1 MPIRHHRNSFPLVS
15 FMFPSAAEKV
25 RVKLEHDILTF
36 AIKPGEKLDET
47 RLAEVN
53 GVSRT
58 PVREALRQLAASGL
72 VDMRPHRGA
81 VARRLSLGEIVEMF
95 EMMAMFEGLCARL
108 AAKRAMLHQ
117 LAAVRAA
124 HENCRVHLE
133 AEALDAYYKANEI
146 FHEQIYNAC
155 GNASLIKQTL
165 QLRDRLKP
173 FRRYQL
179 NRINRVQES
188 FSEHDRIV
196 TAIENGAAAVAEDL
210 IQEHLAVQGTFI
222 TNIVN
227 SMPKDFLETRDS
239 EDTYKNRGPVLSRE
253 LKSVHSDMPYA
264 K

>member
-1 MPIRHHRNSFPLVS
+1 MP
-15 FMFPSAAEKV
+15 PSAAEKV
-25 RVKLEHDILTF
+25 RVRLEHDILAF
-36 AIKPGEKLDET
+36 VIKPGEKLDET
-47 RLAEVN
+47 RLAEIN

-81 VARRLSLGEIVEMF
+81 VARRLSLGEIVELF

-108 AAKRAMLHQ
+108 AAKRAMMHH

-124 HENCRVHLE
+124 HEACRIYVTSE
-133 AEALDAYYKANEI
+133 DIDNYYKANEF

-155 GNASLIKQTL
+155 GNSSLIKQTL

-179 NRINRVQES
+179 NRVNRLMES
-188 FSEHDRIV
+188 FAEHERIV
-196 TAIENGAAAVAEDL
+196 IAIEGGDARVAEEL
-210 IQEHLAVQGTFI
+210 IQEHLAVQTTFI

-227 SMPKDFLETRDS
+227 NMPKDFLDKGENSETVRRRAPAHVNGAYP
-239 EDTYKNRGPVLSRE
+239 E
-253 LKSVHSDMPYA
+253 MPYA